1 MNKTPNRALI
11 LMVTLISV
19 VAIIFV
25 ALSTTRSTNNYEVSS
40 PEWAVQQYL
49 LAMFDGDTDSAYSFL
64 APSSPCNV
72 THLDRAWT
80 DQNASIN
87 LVEVETN
94 AMVGSKSTAR
104 VEVAVEF
111 GSSDFLGPS
120 YIESHVYR
128 LEESEGSWLIT
139 GIPWPVYD
147 CGVISK

>member
-1 MNKTPNRALI
+1 
-11 LMVTLISV
+11 
-19 VAIIFV
+19 
-25 ALSTTRSTNNYEVSS
+25 
-40 PEWAVQQYL
+40 
-49 LAMFDGDTDSAYSFL
+49 MFDGDTDSAYSFL

-80 DQNASIN
+80 DQDASIN

-94 AMVGSKSTAR
+94 AMGGSKSTAR

>member
-1 MNKTPNRALI
+1 MNKTPNRALTLVI
-11 LMVTLISV
+11 ALISV
-19 VAIIFV
+19 VAVILV
-25 ALSTTRSTNNYEVSS
+25 ALSTTRSTTTYVEDS
-40 PEWAVQQYL
+40 PEWVVQQYL
-49 LAMFDGDTDSAYSFL
+49 LAMFDGDTDSAYSYL

-80 DQNASIN
+80 DQDASIN
-87 LVEVETN
+87 LVEVDTN

>member
-1 MNKTPNRALI
+1 MKNYQNRAVLI
-11 LMVTLISV
+11 LISIISALALITV
-19 VAIIFV
+19 
-25 ALSTTRSTNNYEVSS
+25 LTDNRSGSSELQIDS
-40 PEWAVQQYL
+40 PEWVVQQYL
-49 LAMFDGDTDSAYSFL
+49 QAMFDGDTDSAYSYL

-94 AMVGSKSTAR
+94 VIAGDKNTAR

-111 GSSDFLGPS
+111 GSSDLFSTP
-120 YIESHVYR
+120 YVENHVYR
-128 LEESEGSWLIT
+128 LEESGESWLIT

>member
-25 ALSTTRSTNNYEVSS
+25 ALSTTRSTNNYEVNS
-40 PEWAVQQYL
+40 PEWVVQQYL

-80 DQNASIN
+80 DQDASIN

-94 AMVGSKSTAR
+94 AMGGSKSTAR

>member
-11 LMVTLISV
+11 LIVTLISV

-25 ALSTTRSTNNYEVSS
+25 ALSTTRSTNNYEVNS
-40 PEWAVQQYL
+40 PEWVVQQYL

-94 AMVGSKSTAR
+94 VMVGEKNTAR
-104 VEVAVEF
+104 VKVAVEF
-111 GSSDFLGPS
+111 GTSDLFSTP
-120 YIESHVYR
+120 YVENHVYR

>member
-1 MNKTPNRALI
+1 VKNYQNRAVLI
-11 LMVTLISV
+11 LISIISALALITV
-19 VAIIFV
+19 
-25 ALSTTRSTNNYEVSS
+25 LTDNRSGSSELQIDS
-40 PEWAVQQYL
+40 PEWVVQQYL
-49 LAMFDGDTDSAYSFL
+49 QAMFDGDTDSAYSYL

-94 AMVGSKSTAR
+94 VIAGDKNTAR

-111 GSSDFLGPS
+111 GSSDLFSTP
-120 YIESHVYR
+120 YVENHVYR
-128 LEESEGSWLIT
+128 LEESGESWLIT